1 MKNETSHCALN
12 RFAKEDPLVKRF
24 ISYLVGER
32 NMSSNTRDGYLQDI
46 AQLVGR
52 TWGEA
57 SEPPYDWSQLS
68 ENAAHSF
75 LSALMSEGAKSA
87 TVRRKLASVRSFF
100 RFLVR
105 EGQVKEN
112 PFSYMRGP
120 RMSRMLPRIFSV
132 EDVRR
137 FLSQPL
143 KDLALG
149 LEEPYP
155 AKRDAAIF
163 EFLYSTGCRISEALS
178 VKWGDVDF
186 VRGSLIVTG
195 KGSKDRLVILGQP
208 AIKALEVLYREVAAR
223 RSDLV
228 DSHAHV
234 FLGDRFG
241 SLSRGIVEHRMKRY
255 LAEAQLPLT
264 LTPHKLRHSFATH
277 LLDAGADLRSVQEML
292 GHASLSTTQIYT
304 HVSVERL
311 KEECAKFHPR
321 G

>member
-1 MKNETSHCALN
+1 MKNEPTHCALN
-12 RFAKEDPLVKRF
+12 RFAKEDPSVKRF
-24 ISYLVGER
+24 VAYLIGER
-32 NMSSNTRDGYLQDI
+32 NMSSNTRDGYVQDI
-46 AQLVGR
+46 SQLVGL

-57 SEPPYDWSQLS
+57 VEPPYDWSQLS
-68 ENAAHSF
+68 ERAAHAF
-75 LSALMSEGAKSA
+75 LSALAHEGAKPA
-87 TVRRKLASVRSFF
+87 TVRRKLASVRSFY
-100 RFLVR
+100 RFLAR
-105 EGQVKEN
+105 EGQVKGN
-112 PFSYMRGP
+112 PFAYMRGP
-120 RMSRMLPRIFSV
+120 RMARTLPRIFSV
-132 EDVRR
+132 DDVRH
-137 FLSQPL
+137 FLCQPL
-143 KDLALG
+143 KDLSLG
-149 LEEPYP
+149 VEEPYP

-178 VKWGDVDF
+178 VKWGDIDF
-186 VRGSLIVTG
+186 ARGSLIVTG

-208 AIKALEVLYREVAAR
+208 AIKALELLHKEVAAR

-228 DSHAHV
+228 EPQVQV

-255 LAEAQLPLT
+255 LAEAGLPLT

-321 G
+321 A

>member
-1 MKNETSHCALN
+1 
-12 RFAKEDPLVKRF
+12 
-24 ISYLVGER
+24 
-32 NMSSNTRDGYLQDI
+32 MSSNTRDGYLQDI
-46 AQLVGR
+46 AQLVGH
-52 TWGEA
+52 TWGET
-57 SEPPYDWSQLS
+57 SEPPYDWSQLG

-75 LSALMSEGAKSA
+75 LSAFMSEGAKSA

-132 EDVRR
+132 EDVKR
-137 FLSQPL
+137 FLVQPL

-178 VKWGDVDF
+178 VKWGDIDF